1 MRTVAVEAGW
11 QGRSGGAVVK
21 ATTHKHT
28 QTHTRRKKNRRM
40 VGCILPR
47 QRQGGTTKEQPPDQ
61 TRGGGRRHRRA
72 RAVLPPHSRRVP
84 GSSDRAAG
92 VKEKKKRRK
101 WGADT
106 YNTAPRTAARH
117 NGPGRSVTRAG
128 RGTGG
133 VSAEGGPPTPPP
145 RPRLPYPSHP
155 GACLSVAQLL
165 QFRVKLHDVF
175 VNDLDVWVR
184 RQRLLSP
191 RDGEGRQHGGNGAA
205 RALEP
210 TKPTPPARGHSKPCQ
225 LPWTRPRVFQPQHLP
240 EPLQQA
246 SPAPPLRS
254 APRFPPSLPVQPL
267 RHTDVPPVASVA
279 P

>member
-1 MRTVAVEAGW
+1 MYFTETAAGRNDKGATPRPNQGGGTASQAGTRGATSPLEACTGE
-11 QGRSGGAVVK
+11 QRPRSGGEG
-21 ATTHKHT
+21 
-28 QTHTRRKKNRRM
+28 KK
-40 VGCILPR
+40 
-47 QRQGGTTKEQPPDQ
+47 KEKKM
-61 TRGGGRRHRRA
+61 GRRHIQYRATHRSEAQRPREECNQGRERNGGGQCGRRS
-72 RAVLPPHSRRVP
+72 P
-84 GSSDRAAG
+84 
-92 VKEKKKRRK
+92 
-101 WGADT
+101 
-106 YNTAPRTAARH
+106 N
-117 NGPGRSVTRAG
+117 
-128 RGTGG
+128 
-133 VSAEGGPPTPPP
+133 PPP